1 MDSLKR
7 VECKINGTFDPL
19 IESTNPSV
27 IEDSI
32 ISALDERGYYVLG
45 SNVTSGEQL
54 CYCVSM
60 SHCVECVSSLLQ
72 FLYIHPYRNWIL

>member
-1 MDSLKR
+1 MWLNSNINVIIYFCRAFVDSLKR

-19 IESTNPSV
+19 IESTSPSV

-32 ISALDERGYYVLG
+32 ISALDERGYSAPG
-45 SNVTSGEQL
+45 SNVTSGELL

-60 SHCVECVSSLLQ
+60 
-72 FLYIHPYRNWIL
+72 RTT